1 MKNFLDQ
8 NNIVI
13 KITIALLVPRGVG
26 ASVHNNRKTHGI
38 AITVDGEKDYI
49 FSDGSVYT
57 VKKNNVIYLPKGS
70 NYRVKTKTSGAV
82 YCINFDCLGDDSFSP
97 FVIQPLNAEETLKI
111 FQSAERAWNS
121 EISERDY
128 SVLSKLYEILY
139 CLKKQKKLPYL
150 PKTKK
155 DIIKPAVDYIHK
167 NYAKKLINVK
177 NLSVACGISYDY
189 LRKLFEQRFG
199 VSPIKYINA
208 LKINRAKELLSSGLY
223 SVSEV
228 AFSSGF
234 SDLSHFSRFFK
245 ANVGVLPSEYV
256 GNKKA

>member
-1 MKNFLDQ
+1 MNFFDKNHTVTE
-8 NNIVI
+8 IVAVVDVHGDNGPE
-13 KITIALLVPRGVG
+13 T
-26 ASVHNNRKTHGI
+26 VHNNRPSHGI
-38 AITVDGEKDYI
+38 AFFYGKGSIYN
-49 FSDGSVYT
+49 FSDGT
-57 VKKNNVIYLPKGS
+57 HIETDTGDVIYLPKGS
-70 NYRVKTKTSGAV
+70 SYRVKTKTSGAV

-111 FQSAERAWNS
+111 FQSAERSWNR

-139 CLKKQKKLPYL
+139 CLKKQKALPYL

-167 NYAKKLINVK
+167 NYAKELIDVK
-177 NLSVACGISYDY
+177 NLSAECGISYDY

-245 ANVGVLPSEYV
+245 ANVGVLPSEYY
-256 GNKKA
+256 

>member
-1 MKNFLDQ
+1 MLSSLY
-8 NNIVI
+8 
-13 KITIALLVPRGVG
+13 KILSEMQRGQ
-26 ASVHNNRKTHGI
+26 SV
-38 AITVDGEKDYI
+38 
-49 FSDGSVYT
+49 
-57 VKKNNVIYLPKGS
+57 
-70 NYRVKTKTSGAV
+70 
-82 YCINFDCLGDDSFSP
+82 
-97 FVIQPLNAEETLKI
+97 
-111 FQSAERAWNS
+111 
-121 EISERDY
+121 
-128 SVLSKLYEILY
+128 
-139 CLKKQKKLPYL
+139 PYL
-150 PKTKK
+150 PKTKQ
-155 DIIKPAVDYIHK
+155 DIIQPAVHYIHE
-167 NYAKKLINVK
+167 NYTASLIDMQF
-177 NLSVACGISYDY
+177 LSGLCGISYDY